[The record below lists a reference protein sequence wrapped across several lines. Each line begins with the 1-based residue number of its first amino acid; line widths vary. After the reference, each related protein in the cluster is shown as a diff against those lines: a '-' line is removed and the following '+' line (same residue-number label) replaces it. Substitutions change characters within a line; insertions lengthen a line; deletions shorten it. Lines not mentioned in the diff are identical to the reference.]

1 MKFMRDIFIEMLHS
15 TEIFV
20 CITEHSRLLF
30 VFRLLM
36 HELNGINVA
45 LMLFF
50 NPVFKPK
57 MIGIKFLP
65 FRGVIHFPSK
75 AAVN

>member
-1 MKFMRDIFIEMLHS
+1 MRDIFIEMLHS

-50 NPVFKPK
+50 IQSLNP
-57 MIGIKFLP
+57 
-65 FRGVIHFPSK
+65 R
-75 AAVN
+75 